1 MFREKNSE
9 RGLGTMKRLTS
20 LLMILTLCFGLMIPA
35 NNVSAAS
42 TVKIT
47 YKGTVRTYSGRKN
60 SVYVNN
66 KKKGF
71 SKVPIFKK
79 SGTYVGPVDQI
90 FKNTSLK
97 VSVSYD
103 SNTLTMKYQNNTIQM
118 KNGSRKVIVNGVTDK
133 DKMGAA
139 AMYVTYTSSGKKRW
153 VVPLKSVCSRLGIS
167 YKLTG
172 GVIKLGGVTNSVPT
186 TSVQPAPTPVNPG
199 QVTMVIDAGHGGSD
213 IGAPGN
219 GMKEKNLNL
228 AIVLGAKKYFDNDS
242 RFKVYYT
249 RTSDTFPSLSD
260 RYTLAN
266 NNNVDLFLSVHI
278 NSYSDPSSNGTE
290 TLYNLDRN
298 KLTTKNGITSKDFA
312 MAMQKAVVSTT
323 GFRNRGIVSRPNLQ
337 VLKYTKMPACLIEYG
352 FISNNREAIIM
363 NANTERYGKE
373 LYEAVVNYLKTKGR
387 IS

>member
-42 TVKIT
+42 TLKIT

-103 SNTLTMKYQNNTIQM
+103 SKTLTMKYQNNTIQM

-167 YKLTG
+167 YKLIG

-199 QVTMVIDAGHGGSD
+199 PVTMVIDAGHGGSD
-213 IGAPGN
+213 SGATGN
-219 GMKEKNLNL
+219 GLKEKNLTL
-228 AIVLGAKKYFDNDS
+228 AIVLGAKKYFDKDP

-249 RTSDTFPSLSD
+249 RTADTYPSLDD
-260 RYTLAN
+260 RCKLAN
-266 NNNVDLFLSVHI
+266 NNNADLFLCVHI
-278 NSYSDPSSNGTE
+278 NSASSSARGAE
-290 TLYNLDRN
+290 TLYNPNRN
-298 KLTTKNGITSKDFA
+298 MATTKNGITSKDFA
-312 MAMQKAVVSTT
+312 TAMQQAVIATT
-323 GFRNRGIVSRPNLQ
+323 GFTNRGLKSRTDLR
-337 VLKYTKMPACLIEYG
+337 VLNQTNMPACLIEYG
-352 FISNNREAIIM
+352 FISNSTEARIM

>member
-186 TSVQPAPTPVNPG
+186 TSVEPG

>member
-1 MFREKNSE
+1 MMFREKNSE

-186 TSVQPAPTPVNPG
+186 TSVEPG